1 MALVLSVNVAR
12 QTLKSGSNNIIYM
25 KLDTGKHFTLYIK
38 REERY
43 VSILVYICILICIL
57 VYIYKNLDLLTI
69 AYDCLRLKVTVMQ

>member
-43 VSILVYICILICIL
+43 VSILVYIYICILICIL
-57 VYIYKNLDLLTI
+57 VYIYKNLDF
-69 AYDCLRLKVTVMQ
+69 

>member
-57 VYIYKNLDLLTI
+57 VYIYKNLDF
-69 AYDCLRLKVTVMQ
+69 